1 VGGRQGQ
8 TVTETSRA
16 ERTAAGLKAAA
27 RRLLTR
33 KSYAD
38 IRITDITEEAGR
50 AAGSFY
56 RYFTDKDDLLR
67 ALVADFES
75 AVSGQVE
82 DMLGG
87 PDHGLTDRED
97 VRKHVEA
104 YWTSYR
110 THHAE
115 MSGLFQAAAVSD
127 EFRAIHLRLREHQVD
142 VWTAHLAQN
151 DPAPADPRLAALGVV
166 CLLEYF
172 CYELMHYGE
181 PAPDDRAAIAALT
194 DLVARGVLGG

>member
-1 VGGRQGQ
+1 MAG
-8 TVTETSRA
+8 TSRA
-16 ERTAAGLKAAA
+16 ERTEAELKAAA

-75 AVSGQVE
+75 SVRGQVE
-82 DMLGG
+82 DLLGG
-87 PDHGLTDRED
+87 PDHRLAGYED
-97 VRKHVEA
+97 VRKHVAA

-110 THHAE
+110 THHAA
-115 MSGLFQAAAVSD
+115 MSGLFQAAAAND
-127 EFRAIHLRLREHQVD
+127 EFRQIHLRVRDHQVGI
-142 VWTAHLAQN
+142 WSAHLAEAN
-151 DPAPADPRLAALGVV
+151 PDLADPRLTALGVV

-172 CYELMHYGE
+172 CYELLHHGE
-181 PAPDDRAAIAALT
+181 PAPDNDAAIAALT
-194 DLVARGVLGG
+194 DLVARGILGG

>member
-1 VGGRQGQ
+1 MAGS
-8 TVTETSRA
+8 SRA
-16 ERTAAGLKAAA
+16 ERTAAELKAAA

-33 KSYAD
+33 KTYAE

-75 AVSGQVE
+75 AVRGQVE
-82 DMLGG
+82 DLLGG
-87 PDHGLTDRED
+87 PVHRLANRED

-115 MSGLFQAAAVSD
+115 MSGLFQAAAVSE
-127 EFRAIHLRLREHQVD
+127 EFRAIHLRQRDRQVD
-142 VWTAHLAQN
+142 IWSAHLAESN
-151 DPAPADPRLAALGVV
+151 PVLSDPRLTALGVV
-166 CLLEYF
+166 CMLEYF
-172 CYELMHYGE
+172 CYELMHYG
-181 PAPDDRAAIAALT
+181 DMKVNSSSFWR
-194 DLVARGVLGG
+194 

>member
-1 VGGRQGQ
+1 MAG
-8 TVTETSRA
+8 TNRA
-16 ERTAAGLKAAA
+16 ERTEAELKAAA

-75 AVSGQVE
+75 AVASQVE
-82 DMLGG
+82 ARLGG
-87 PDHGLTDRED
+87 PDHSLADRED

-104 YWTSYR
+104 YWANYR
-110 THHAE
+110 AHHAE

-142 VWTAHLAQN
+142 IWSAHLAESN
-151 DPAPADPRLAALGVV
+151 PALPDPRLAALGVI
-166 CLLEYF
+166 CMFEYF
-172 CYELMHYGE
+172 CYELMHHGE
-181 PAPDDRAAIAALT
+181 PAPDDGAAIATLT
-194 DLVARGVLGG
+194 DLLARGVLRA

>member
-1 VGGRQGQ
+1 VPRGGRQGQ

-16 ERTAAGLKAAA
+16 ERTATELKAAA

-87 PDHGLTDRED
+87 PDHGLADRED

-127 EFRAIHLRLREHQVD
+127 EFRSTRGSRHSAWSACSSTSATSSCI
-142 VWTAHLAQN
+142 TASPRSMTAPPSPRSPTSW
-151 DPAPADPRLAALGVV
+151 PAASSAADRGRLAT
-166 CLLEYF
+166 E
-172 CYELMHYGE
+172 
-181 PAPDDRAAIAALT
+181 
-194 DLVARGVLGG
+194 